1 MILSTSVVS
10 QKQLKYKSIY
20 CRFKGAWGSL
30 FSPAT
35 QKTPEPV
42 TDPIVSNVQR
52 TGTKNASR
60 CGDIVRGAAS

>member
-1 MILSTSVVS
+1 MGVS
-10 QKQLKYKSIY
+10 FQ
-20 CRFKGAWGSL
+20 FH
-30 FSPAT
+30 T

-42 TDPIVSNVQR
+42 TAPMVDNVQR